1 MKRSLLFLVCILA
14 SMAIQAQEYFPKGT
28 KWTEIRL
35 DTLKYDCWYSKVGDE
50 WVPNFETIEYYVK
63 GEFIDKDRGDGKD
76 KFRCVY
82 TNGPE
87 WTDSLALMIQE
98 EGDAEYVE
106 QNSVMVSVQAQL
118 FDGKSYLLSPG
129 MAYQF
134 DWSVGKDI
142 HYLDIC
148 SSNLTGWFS
157 NPETFGTIEE
167 IKEGKFG
174 GEIPLKYVDLNG
186 VRIIQG
192 IGVTEWNDGECL
204 FGPTKPYS
212 ALSTYE
218 DYRWE
223 LYPERHYRSMLVHF
237 ERNGEVLYDVW
248 PEKPQNDYIP
258 FVELGKQW
266 HVVRSDFDAGCHI
279 EHYMLNGEVVKDGK
293 TYLKMYRSED
303 ILTVVY
309 DTGLFREDDHKVYT
323 FDTETQKE
331 YLIFDYSLKKGDT
344 YETYSYDE
352 EKVVTYKVLSVS
364 DYLEGPKAI
373 CYDYDQAA
381 GSKIERHRYLR
392 KWIVCRTDD
401 NSIQKTWIEGVG
413 SVEGPLGN
421 LHDVVLPGSSKDYL
435 AYVEYKDNIYLPF
448 SFYDTM
454 NRLVRGCNLPTGAE
468 NNEENDGQHRLAYE
482 LEGDR
487 LHVYGEVFTQCG
499 SNNYAYFYEKSTE
512 DPLVQKI
519 EFIIQ
524 EVGPTMD
531 CMTLHATN
539 FYVPG
544 FDPNINY
551 IVVDNQGE
559 EHPVINKTPQMVYR
573 PFVED
578 DKVWKVGDVTSGNPV
593 QLVDYYFF
601 DGDTIINGKTCKQM
615 MRKQYVSPE
624 HPNYDFLSQEPS
636 LIYVGA
642 WYEEDKKVY
651 EYDTTDKQFKLM
663 FDFSLEDNGT
673 FQINDLPYVYVVGPR
688 KTGGIK
694 GFKGVY
700 RDVWE
705 WADGESYKC
714 APWME
719 GVGIIYAPPTSNIC
733 NVELADPQWF
743 LMECYVGDE
752 VIYFIEGCEDG
763 ATPESAGARKQRFD
777 FTHTTKIEPKTR
789 TRSEAELSLYGEY
802 SEQQLSIH
810 LDPIDD
816 AYLVSITDESGKVAY
831 EKSINAGNIVGLN
844 IDISSYPKGNYA
856 VTVENDYESFTGT
869 FKAQTTGIIDM
880 IKKAEK
886 VGDRIYNLQGQ
897 RLNSLQKGLNIVNG
911 QKVYVK

>member
-1 MKRSLLFLVCILA
+1 MKRTLLFLVCTLA
-14 SMAIQAQEYFPKGT
+14 SMAMQAQEYFPEGT

-35 DTLKYDCWYSKVGDE
+35 DTLKYDSWYSKVGDE
-50 WVPNFETIEYYVK
+50 WVPNFETIEYEVK
-63 GEFIDKDRGDGKD
+63 GDYTGVNGETYK
-76 KFRCVY
+76 CVY

-98 EGDAEYVE
+98 KGDAEYVE
-106 QNSVMVSVQAQL
+106 QNSVMVSVLAQL

-142 HYLDIC
+142 HYMDIL

-157 NPETFGTIEE
+157 NPQTFGTIDE
-167 IKEGKFG
+167 IKEGVFG
-174 GEIPLKYVDLNG
+174 GKTPLKYVDLNG

-204 FGPTKPYS
+204 FGPTDPYS
-212 ALSTYE
+212 ALSMYE
-218 DYRWE
+218 DYRAD

-248 PEKPQNDYIP
+248 PDIPQTDYIP

-266 HVVRSDFDAGCHI
+266 HVVRSDFDSGCHS
-279 EHYMLNGEVVKDGK
+279 EKYMLNEKVVKDGK

-309 DTGLFREDDHKVYT
+309 YTGLFREDDHKVYI

-331 YLIFDYSLKKGDT
+331 YLMFDYSLKEGDT

-364 DYLEGPKAI
+364 DYLEGPEVI

-392 KWIVCRTDD
+392 KWIVCRTDN

-413 SVEGPLGN
+413 TVEGPLEN
-421 LHDVVLPGSSKDYL
+421 LHDAVLPGSSKDYL
-435 AYVEYKDNIYLPF
+435 AYVEYDDYIYLPF

-454 NRLVRGCNLPTGAE
+454 NRQVHGCNLPTVAE
-468 NNEENDGQHRLAYE
+468 DNEENDGHHRLTYE

-487 LHVYGEVFTQCG
+487 LHVYGDVFTQCG
-499 SNNYAYFYEKSTE
+499 PNNYAYFYEKSTE
-512 DPLVQKI
+512 DPFVYKI
-519 EFIIQ
+519 EFRIQ
-524 EVGPTMD
+524 EVEPTMD
-531 CMTLHATN
+531 CMALHATD
-539 FYVPG
+539 FYVSG
-544 FDPNINY
+544 FDPNMNY

-559 EHPVINKTPQMVYR
+559 EHPVINKTSQMDYR

-578 DKVWKVGDVTSGNPV
+578 DKVWKVGALYSGNPV
-593 QLVDYYFF
+593 QWVEYLYFE
-601 DGDTIINGKTCKQM
+601 GDTIIDGKACKQM
-615 MRKQYVSPE
+615 MRQRYVSPDFPE
-624 HPNYDFLSQEPS
+624 YDAISQHPS
-636 LIYVGA
+636 LKYVGA

-651 EYDTTDKQFKLM
+651 KYNTTLNQFTM
-663 FDFSLEDNGT
+663 MYDFSLEEGGI
-673 FQINDLPYVYVVGPR
+673 FQKDGLSYVIGPR
-688 KTGGIK
+688 QTGGIN

-700 RDVWE
+700 RDVMMCGEGGNTCNTTWLE
-705 WADGESYKC
+705 SVGNIDG
-714 APWME
+714 P
-719 GVGIIYAPPTSNIC
+719 IYSVYLGKEDHA
-733 NVELADPQWF
+733 LF
-743 LMECYVGDE
+743 LMACAVGDE
-752 VIYFIEGCEDG
+752 LIYFNDEYEDG
-763 ATPESAGARKQRFD
+763 ATPESAGARKHRFD

-802 SEQQLSIH
+802 NEQQLSIH
-810 LDPIDD
+810 LDPIYD
-816 AYLVSITDESGKVAY
+816 AYLVSIIDESGKVTY
-831 EKSINAGNIVGLN
+831 EKTINAGNIVGLN
-844 IDISSYPKGNYA
+844 IDISSYSKGNYA

-869 FKAQTTGIIDM
+869 FEAQTTGIMDVR
-880 IKKAEK
+880 KKVEET
-886 VGDRIYNLQGQ
+886 GDRIYNLQGQ

-911 QKVYVK
+911 QKVFVK